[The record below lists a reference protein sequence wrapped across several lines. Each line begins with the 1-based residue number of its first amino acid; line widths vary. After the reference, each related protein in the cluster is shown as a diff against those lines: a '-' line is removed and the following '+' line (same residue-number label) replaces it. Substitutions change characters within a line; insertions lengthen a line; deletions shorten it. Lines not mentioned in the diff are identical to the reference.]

1 MAIIIEANLCH
12 KTLSEYKKLW
22 SLFNRRCPSEQ
33 EHQLSEM
40 IAPKKAKLD
49 EKGTES
55 VASGNTVSSQKHFM
69 VAEL

>member
-1 MAIIIEANLCH
+1 M
-12 KTLSEYKKLW
+12 YKEILH
-22 SLFNRRCPSEQ
+22 EQ